1 MAKVKKMQIICDP
14 VNRSGMMNANLG
26 RVKLKGCEMDIVME
40 KYSRRHSDDSNEGD
54 DLIDLGRKS
63 YQFTIRGKLSFDE
76 FKKLDAEARK
86 RGNMFKSDFGSFCVV
101 VKRLEYKTTGEF
113 VLSLVEDITPDNDV
127 DDEDEDDDRDVR
139 EKDDDF
145 VI

>member
-14 VNRSGMMNANLG
+14 INRSSIMNANLG

-86 RGNMFKSDFGSFCVV
+86 RGNVFKSDFGSFFVV
-101 VKRLEYKTTGEF
+101 VKRLEYRTTGEF
-113 VLSLVEDITPDNDV
+113 VLSLVEDINPDDYPDND
-127 DDEDEDDDRDVR
+127 EDGGEG
-139 EKDDDF
+139 KDDDF

>member
-1 MAKVKKMQIICDP
+1 
-14 VNRSGMMNANLG
+14 MNANLG
-26 RVKLKGCEMDIVME
+26 RVKLKTCEMDIVME
-40 KYSRRHSDDSNEGD
+40 KYSRRNSDDNNEGD
-54 DLIDLGRKS
+54 DLVDLGRKS

-86 RGNMFKSDFGSFCVV
+86 RGNVFKSDFGTFSVV

-113 VLSLVEDITPDNDV
+113 VLSMVEDIIPDNDV
-127 DDEDEDDDRDVR
+127 DDEDEDDDSGGGG
-139 EKDDDF
+139 KDDDF